1 MVNYKAVVKDLQK
14 KYSDASEVAIV
25 SRDGKI
31 LFSTDNWNIS
41 NDIKKVLSDWASG
54 TAQFVSMAEI
64 RYSILQM
71 EPERFI
77 ATNRHK
83 KGHLIGATTPDGTK
97 CILAHIKPKAK
108 AWYHSAYPFVAR
120 AAAMMVKGSKSKSK
134 ELKSSKKRK
143 KTKKKIKE
151 KNEMAVSAPGE
162 EVRSYD
168 TSYSVVKEV
177 PQIDPYL
184 KLEIESFLKWIDDPN
199 GLISYISYYL
209 EQNDHQKIQA
219 LAIIYK
225 TLHRILS
232 NE

>member
-14 KYSDASEVAIV
+14 KYSDASEVTIV

-31 LFSTDNWNIS
+31 LFSTDNWNIN
-41 NDIKKVLSDWASG
+41 NDIKKVLSDWTSG

-83 KGHLIGATTPDGTK
+83 KGHLIGATTPDGNT

-134 ELKSSKKRK
+134 ELKPKKK
-143 KTKKKIKE
+143 KAKTKEKTETEKILVV
-151 KNEMAVSAPGE
+151 NSTGE
-162 EVRSYD
+162 EFNIHE
-168 TSYSVVKEV
+168 TTYSVLKEV

-184 KLEIESFLKWIDDPN
+184 KLEIESFLRWINDPN
-199 GLISYISYYL
+199 GLTSYISYYL
-209 EQNDHQKIQA
+209 EQNDHPKIQA

>member
-1 MVNYKAVVKDLQK
+1 MVNYKAIVKDLQK

-25 SRDGKI
+25 SKEGKI

-41 NDIKKVLSDWASG
+41 NDIKSVLSDWVSG
-54 TAQFVSMAEI
+54 TAQFVSMDEV

-77 ATNRHK
+77 ATNRHN
-83 KGHLIGATTPDGTK
+83 KGHLIGATSPDGTR
-97 CILAHIKPKAK
+97 CIIAHIKPKAK

-120 AAAMMVKGSKSKSK
+120 AAAMMEKGSKSKSID
-134 ELKSSKKRK
+134 LKPSKKK
-143 KTKKKIKE
+143 VKTKKKTEESKLMVM
-151 KNEMAVSAPGE
+151 NATGE
-162 EVRSYD
+162 EFNTYE
-168 TSYSVVKEV
+168 TTYSVLKEQ

-184 KLEIESFLKWIDDPN
+184 KLEIESFLKWINDPN
-199 GLISYISYYL
+199 GLTSYISYYL
-209 EQNDHQKIQA
+209 EQNDHQRIQA

-225 TLHRILS
+225 NLHRILS